1 MAFLYDLLP
10 PVIPDFIPPF
20 TGINFQIPIFI
31 YNNHNQDSLKNLGI
45 NAVQV
50 HIIGQNN
57 ELSTVFDNWISGDT
71 IYRDNK
77 NLNTYILKLNTKN
90 TNIKNE
96 NFFYKLQIRFS
107 TQTIK
112 EINANGGKSECFTEW
127 SSICLIKKIKEPV
140 LTTSLSGI
148 SLLKNQQVQIPLN
161 FSFNLTGSLDE
172 NSLETLK
179 SYQIIIK
186 NKSSKKIKLK
196 TDWLT
201 PVSKNIFSY
210 DFKQRIFEN
219 ENGYEIIIN
228 FKTLSGYSSISQYVY
243 KINIKD
249 PKIKQVPFYFQTY
262 PSPDTGDIKIRI
274 FGGANEPL
282 KQNFL
287 IQRSSSENN
296 FSSWENL
303 AIVQFQSDKM
313 DGTIQSVEI
322 QSAEEMDLITS
333 NGQTTAP
340 NSDTINLFMY
350 EWADK
355 TIKSGIFYKYAVAPI
370 YKAIISNNNTQMVE
384 QILSS
389 KSFVTGSFKQNNKP
403 YTCIFDDMFLTGNG
417 GQNLRI
423 KYNPSISNFKYNI
436 QENIQTTLG
445 SKYPFINRNGKQ
457 KYRSFSIGG
466 LITMFMDIND
476 RMNVPAV
483 FNDSKSSDKKGSI
496 EPEPIIIK
504 VSESQFNNIKT
515 LFPINL
521 QPGPQELLNRYSN
534 EQLNNI
540 KILEDLWENEKI
552 QEEINNMVYND
563 VQLKEELKNQ
573 VYSSNENQREEAFE
587 ILKKIYRKI
596 ANVYNQVYIG
606 EFTTPEDLFSD
617 IEITSRRQYNEVNN
631 ISKFN
636 DVIYEREFREAVYKF
651 LYDKTP
657 KLFRSNPQGN
667 ILVKLTNLSFSPV
680 NELGRQLYS
689 FSADAIE
696 IDECSISNF
705 NKYNIYKYGE
715 WKILQSKKV
724 KYFDGDIV
732 GKDNIKS
739 FNLSQAITSSP
750 EEDDII
756 YEINNFQIQI
766 KTESTTKI
774 PIVNLQTME
783 YILKEDL
790 NSNISYAAGWLIE
803 LITNNNQIK
812 NYNTVFINRTKKLNL
827 PKTTIIEY
835 VKIKTPDN
843 DDYLTGLT
851 FHFKFNASTYS
862 KKGDFSITQKNI
874 YSTINE
880 GSLQG
885 NDEKTILVKYL

>member
-10 PVIPDFIPPF
+10 PVIPDFIPSF
-20 TGINFQIPIFI
+20 TGLNFQIPIFI

-45 NAVQV
+45 NTVQV
-50 HIIGQNN
+50 HIIGQ
-57 ELSTVFDNWISGDT
+57 DNDALTAYDKLISGDT

-77 NLNTYILKLNTKN
+77 NLNTYILKLNTKSV
-90 TNIKNE
+90 NIEKK

-112 EINANGGKSECFTEW
+112 EINSNGGKSECFTEW
-127 SSICLIKKIKEPV
+127 SSICLIKQIETPNLSV
-140 LTTSLSGI
+140 SLSGI
-148 SLLKNQQVQIPLN
+148 RLKKEVETMQLPSN
-161 FSFNLTGSLDE
+161 FSFNLTGALDE
-172 NSLETLK
+172 TSLEILK

-186 NKSSKKIKLK
+186 KVINKNSKKTKLI

-201 PVSKNIFSY
+201 PQSKNIFSY

-219 ENGYEIIIN
+219 GNNYEIIIN

-243 KINIKD
+243 NISIED
-249 PKIKQVPFYFQTY
+249 PNIEQVPFYFQTF
-262 PSPDTGDIKIRI
+262 PSSETGDIKIRI
-274 FGGANEPL
+274 FGGQNL

-287 IQRSSSENN
+287 IQRSSSDNN

-313 DGTIQSVEI
+313 DGTIQSVKI
-322 QSAEEMDLITS
+322 QYATKMDLIATD
-333 NGQTTAP
+333 GQTAAP
-340 NSDTINLFMY
+340 ESDVINLFMY

-370 YKAIISNNNTQMVE
+370 YKTMISNNNTQMIE
-384 QILSS
+384 QILNS
-389 KSFVTGSFKQNNKP
+389 KSFITGTFKQNSKP
-403 YTCIFDDMFLTGNG
+403 YTCIFEDMFLTGNG

-476 RMNVPAV
+476 RSNVPAT
-483 FNDSKSSDKKGSI
+483 FNDSKLLNKEGSI
-496 EPEPIIIK
+496 EAEPIIIK

-515 LFPINL
+515 LFSDL

-534 EQLNNI
+534 EQLKNI
-540 KILEDLWENEKI
+540 KILEDLWNNEKI
-552 QEEINNMVYND
+552 QEEIDNMVYNNS
-563 VQLKEELKNQ
+563 QLKEMLKNQ
-573 VYSSNENQREEAFE
+573 VYSNNEDQRKEAFE
-587 ILKKIYRKI
+587 ILKRIYKKI
-596 ANVYNQVYIG
+596 ANAYNQVYVG

-617 IEITSRRQYNEVNN
+617 IEIESRQQYNKANN
-631 ISKFN
+631 IFKFN
-636 DVIYEREFREAVYKF
+636 DIIYEREFREAVYKF

-657 KLFRSNPQGN
+657 KLFRSNSQGN
-667 ILVKLTNLSFSPV
+667 MLVKLTNLSFSPV

-689 FSADAIE
+689 FTADAIE

-715 WKILQSKKV
+715 WKVLQSKKASFFQISV
-724 KYFDGDIV
+724 ENE
-732 GKDNIKS
+732 NINS
-739 FNLSQAITSSP
+739 FNLLQVVSSSL
-750 EEDDII
+750 EENKII

-766 KTESTTKI
+766 ETKSTTKI

-783 YILKEDL
+783 YISNEDL
-790 NSNISYAAGWLIE
+790 NSNISYAAGWLIN
-803 LITNNNQIK
+803 LITNNNGIK

-827 PKTTIIEY
+827 PKTTIVEY
-835 VKIKTPDN
+835 VKIKPLIN
-843 DDYLTGLT
+843 DYLTDLT
-851 FHFKFNASTYS
+851 FHFKGNASTYLI
-862 KKGDFSITQKNI
+862 KNNFLITQKNI
-874 YSTINE
+874 YPEINE
-880 GSLQG
+880 ESLNYNEQ
-885 NDEKTILVKYL
+885 TILVKYL

>member
-20 TGINFQIPIFI
+20 TGTNFQIPIFI

-57 ELSTVFDNWISGDT
+57 ELSTVFDSWISGDT

-90 TNIKNE
+90 TNIKNDE

-148 SLLKNQQVQIPLN
+148 GLFKNQQVQIPLN

-219 ENGYEIIIN
+219 ENDYEIIIN
-228 FKTLSGYSSISQYVY
+228 FKTLSGYSSISQYIY

-249 PKIKQVPFYFQTY
+249 PNIEQVPFYFQTY

-389 KSFVTGSFKQNNKP
+389 KSFVTGPFKQNNKP

-483 FNDSKSSDKKGSI
+483 FNDSKISNKEGSI

-515 LFPINL
+515 LFPTNL

-540 KILEDLWENEKI
+540 KILEDLWKNEKI

-563 VQLKEELKNQ
+563 VQLKEKLKNQ
-573 VYSSNENQREEAFE
+573 VYSSDENQREEAFE
-587 ILKKIYRKI
+587 ILKKVYRKI

-617 IEITSRRQYNEVNN
+617 IEITSRQQYNKANN

-636 DVIYEREFREAVYKF
+636 DIIYEREFREAVYKF

-667 ILVKLTNLSFSPV
+667 MLVKLTNLSFSPV

-689 FSADAIE
+689 FTADAIE

-715 WKILQSKKV
+715 WKILQSKKTSFFQISV
-724 KYFDGDIV
+724 ENE
-732 GKDNIKS
+732 NINS
-739 FNLSQAITSSP
+739 FNLLQAVSSSL
-750 EEDDII
+750 EENKII

-766 KTESTTKI
+766 ETKSTTKI

-783 YILKEDL
+783 YISNEDL
-790 NSNISYAAGWLIE
+790 NSNISYAAGWLIN
-803 LITNNNQIK
+803 LITNNNGIK

-827 PKTTIIEY
+827 PKTTIVEY
-835 VKIKTPDN
+835 VKIKPLIN
-843 DDYLTGLT
+843 DYLTDLT
-851 FHFKFNASTYS
+851 FHFKGNASAYLI
-862 KKGDFSITQKNI
+862 KNNFLITQKNI
-874 YSTINE
+874 YPEINE
-880 GSLQG
+880 ESLNYNEQ
-885 NDEKTILVKYL
+885 TIIVKYL